1 MGYDVVER
9 LTDNKRAREREIFKE
24 KIASDNICQIVV
36 VTFERKKLTDMINAE
51 ISLYPKGG
59 KAVVRQMDLTEDGF
73 VELQKLGEEERKA
86 MVCGLL
92 KFDATNIERVEVK
105 MGKEEY
111 DE

>member
-1 MGYDVVER
+1 
-9 LTDNKRAREREIFKE
+9 
-24 KIASDNICQIVV
+24 
-36 VTFERKKLTDMINAE
+36 MINAE
-51 ISLYPKGG
+51 ITLYPKEGE
-59 KAVVRQMDLTEDGF
+59 AVVSKMDLTEDGF

-92 KFDATNIERVEVK
+92 KFDAANIERVEVK